1 MDVRVATEHQGA
13 LVRITLCAPA
23 QRRLDAAVVRELDA
37 ALAHTDARTKLILF
51 CGDGDD
57 FALGG
62 GELEPAQSPSA
73 RANAPGELHALFG
86 RLIELGIPTAAVV
99 RGACLGAA
107 FELAAFCNFVFAAR
121 DARFGACPLPAF
133 VLPLKLGQGNAEDL
147 LFCGDALSAA
157 EAYRRGLVL
166 ATAPGILVEKMAEA
180 WLAGHVLN
188 KTAASLRRANR
199 VARAAFHKRL
209 LLNVAAFDL
218 VASARAYSASHVPR
232 LHRS

>member
-1 MDVRVATEHQGA
+1 MHVRVATGAEGA
-13 LVRITLCAPA
+13 LVRLTLCAPPA
-23 QRRLDAAVVRELDA
+23 RRLDSSALRELAA
-37 ALAHTDARTKLILF
+37 ALAAVTDRCKLIVF
-51 CGDGDD
+51 DGDGDD

-62 GELEPAQSPSA
+62 DASA
-73 RANAPGELHALFG
+73 AELHALFR
-86 RLIELGIPTAAVV
+86 RLIALAIPTAAVV
-99 RGACLGAA
+99 RGGCLGPAL
-107 FELAAFCNFVFAAR
+107 ELAAFCNFVFAAR

-166 ATAPGILVEKMAEA
+166 ATAPATLVAELADA
-180 WLAGHVLN
+180 WLAAHVLN

-199 VARAAFHKRL
+199 VARASFHHRL
-209 LLNVAAFDL
+209 QLHAAAFDL
-218 VASARAYSASHVPR
+218 AASARAYSASHVPR

>member
-13 LVRITLCAPA
+13 LLRVTLSAAPT
-23 QRRLDAAVVRELDA
+23 RRLDSAAVRAIAA
-37 ALAHTDARTKLILF
+37 ALTSTDERTKLVLF
-51 CGDGDD
+51 RGDGDD

-62 GELEPAQSPSA
+62 DAAPA
-73 RANAPGELHALFG
+73 ELHALFR
-86 RLIELGIPTAAVV
+86 RLIALAVPTAAVV
-99 RGACLGAA
+99 RGGCLGAGL
-107 FELAAFCNFVFAAR
+107 ELAAFCNFVFAAR

-166 ATAPGILVEKMAEA
+166 ATAPSPLVEKLAET
-180 WLAGHVLN
+180 WLGAHVLN

-199 VARAAFHKRL
+199 VARARFNHRL
-209 LLNVAAFDL
+209 QLHAAAFDL
-218 VASARAYSASHVPR
+218 AASARAYSASHVPR

>member
-1 MDVRVATEHQGA
+1 MDVRVATEHEGA
-13 LVRITLCAPA
+13 LVRLTLCAPPT
-23 QRRLDAAVVRELDA
+23 RRLDSPAVRELAA
-37 ALAHTDARTKLILF
+37 ALAHVGERCKLVVF
-51 CGDGDD
+51 AGAGDD

-62 GELEPAQSPSA
+62 DVT
-73 RANAPGELHALFG
+73 PGELHALFR
-86 RLIELGIPTAAVV
+86 RLIALGVPTAAVV
-99 RGACLGAA
+99 RGGCLGPAL
-107 FELAAFCNFVFAAR
+107 ELAAFCNFVFAAR

-166 ATAPGILVEKMAEA
+166 ATAPAPLVETLADA
-180 WLAGHVLN
+180 WLSSHVLT

-199 VARAAFHKRL
+199 VALATFHHRL
-209 LLNVAAFDL
+209 QLHAAAFDL
-218 VASARAYSASHVPR
+218 AASARAYSASHVPR

>member
-1 MDVRVATEHQGA
+1 MDVRVATEHEGA
-13 LVRITLCAPA
+13 LIRMTLCAPPA
-23 QRRLDAAVVRELDA
+23 RRVDSAVVREIAA
-37 ALAHTDARTKLILF
+37 ALAHVTDRCKLIIF
-51 CGDGDD
+51 CGDGAD

-62 GELEPAQSPSA
+62 DATA
-73 RANAPGELHALFG
+73 GELHALFR

-99 RGACLGAA
+99 RGDCLGPAL
-107 FELAAFCNFVFAAR
+107 ELAAFCNFVFAAG

-166 ATAPGILVEKMAEA
+166 ATAPAILVEKLAEA
-180 WLAGHVLN
+180 WLAAHVLN
-188 KTAASLRRANR
+188 KTASSLRRANR
-199 VARAAFHKRL
+199 VARAGFHHRL
-209 LLNVAAFDL
+209 QLHAAAFDL
-218 VASARAYSASHVPR
+218 AASARAYSASHVPR

>member
-1 MDVRVATEHQGA
+1 MNVRVATELEGA
-13 LVRITLCAPA
+13 LVRVTLCAPPA
-23 QRRLDAAVVRELDA
+23 RRLDSAAVRDLAA
-37 ALAHTDARTKLILF
+37 ALAQVGERAKLILF

-62 GELEPAQSPSA
+62 DAT
-73 RANAPGELHALFG
+73 PGELHALFG
-86 RLIELGIPTAAVV
+86 RLIALGVPTAAVV
-99 RGACLGAA
+99 RGGCLGPAL
-107 FELAAFCNFVFAAR
+107 ELAAFCNFVFAAR

-147 LFCGDALSAA
+147 LFCGDALCAA

-166 ATAPGILVEKMAEA
+166 ATAPAILVDKLADA
-180 WLAGHVLN
+180 WLAAHVLN

-199 VARAAFHKRL
+199 VARAGFHHRL
-209 LLNVAAFDL
+209 QLHAAAFDL
-218 VASARAYSASHVPR
+218 AASARAYSASHVPR

>member
-1 MDVRVATEHQGA
+1 MDVRVATEHEGA
-13 LVRITLCAPA
+13 LCRLTLCAPA
-23 QRRLDAAVVRELDA
+23 TRRLDSTAVRELAA
-37 ALAHTDARTKLILF
+37 ALAHVGDRAKLIVF
-51 CGDGDD
+51 CGEGDD

-62 GELEPAQSPSA
+62 DAT
-73 RANAPGELHALFG
+73 PGELHALFR
-86 RLIELGIPTAAVV
+86 RLIALGIPTAAVV
-99 RGACLGAA
+99 RGGCLGPAL
-107 FELAAFCNFVFAAR
+107 ELAAFCNFVFAAR

-166 ATAPGILVEKMAEA
+166 ATAPAPLVERLADA
-180 WLAGHVLN
+180 WLSSHVLA

-199 VARAAFHKRL
+199 VARATFHHRL
-209 LLNVAAFDL
+209 QLHAAAFDL
-218 VASARAYSASHVPR
+218 AASARAYSASHVPR

>member
-1 MDVRVATEHQGA
+1 MDVRVATEHEGA
-13 LVRITLCAPA
+13 LVRLTLCAPA
-23 QRRLDAAVVRELDA
+23 TRRLDSAAVRELAA
-37 ALAHTDARTKLILF
+37 ALAHVGERCKLVVF
-51 CGDGDD
+51 AGEGDD

-62 GELEPAQSPSA
+62 DT
-73 RANAPGELHALFG
+73 APGELHALFR
-86 RLIELGIPTAAVV
+86 RLIALGVPTAAVV
-99 RGACLGAA
+99 RGGCLGPAL
-107 FELAAFCNFVFAAR
+107 ELAAFCNFVFAAR

-166 ATAPGILVEKMAEA
+166 ATAPAPLVETLAEA
-180 WLAGHVLN
+180 WLSSHVLT

-199 VARAAFHKRL
+199 VALATFHQRL
-209 LLNVAAFDL
+209 QLHAAAFDL
-218 VASARAYSASHVPR
+218 AASARAYSASHVPR

>member
-1 MDVRVATEHQGA
+1 MDVRVATEHRGA
-13 LVRITLCAPA
+13 LVRLTLCAPPS
-23 QRRLDAAVVRELDA
+23 RRLDSDAVRELAA
-37 ALAHTDARTKLILF
+37 ALAHVDERVKLVVF
-51 CGDGDD
+51 AGEGDD

-62 GELEPAQSPSA
+62 DAT
-73 RANAPGELHALFG
+73 PGELHALFR
-86 RLIELGIPTAAVV
+86 RLIELGVPSAAVV
-99 RGACLGAA
+99 RGGCLGPAL
-107 FELAAFCNFVFAAR
+107 ELAAFCNFVFAAR

-166 ATAPGILVEKMAEA
+166 ATAPAPLVGTLAEA
-180 WLAGHVLN
+180 WLSAHVLT

-199 VARAAFHKRL
+199 VALAGFHHRL
-209 LLNVAAFDL
+209 QLHAAAFDL
-218 VASARAYSASHVPR
+218 AASARAYSASHVPR

>member
-1 MDVRVATEHQGA
+1 MNVRVATEQQGA
-13 LVRITLCAPA
+13 LLRITLVMPA
-23 QRRLDAAVVRELDA
+23 TRRLDSAVVREVA
-37 ALAHTDARTKLILF
+37 SALAHADERTKLIIF

-62 GELEPAQSPSA
+62 DAAPA
-73 RANAPGELHALFG
+73 ELHALFG
-86 RLIELGIPTAAVV
+86 RLIALGIPTAAVV

-107 FELAAFCNFVFAAR
+107 LELAAFCNFVFAAR

-166 ATAPGILVEKMAEA
+166 ATAPALLVGKLAET
-180 WLAGHVLN
+180 WLAAHVLN
-188 KTAASLRRANR
+188 KTASSLRRANR
-199 VARAAFHKRL
+199 VARATFHNRL
-209 LLNVAAFDL
+209 QLDVAAFDL
-218 VASARAYSASHVPR
+218 AASPRAYSASHVPR

>member
-1 MDVRVATEHQGA
+1 MDVRLATEHQGA
-13 LVRITLCAPA
+13 LLRVTLSAPPA
-23 QRRLDAAVVRELDA
+23 RRLDSAAVRDVAA
-37 ALAHTDARTKLILF
+37 ALTHATERTKLVLF
-51 CGDGDD
+51 DGAGDD

-62 GELEPAQSPSA
+62 DVSA
-73 RANAPGELHALFG
+73 AELHALFR
-86 RLIELGIPTAAVV
+86 RLIALGVPTAAVV
-99 RGACLGAA
+99 RGGCLGAGL
-107 FELAAFCNFVFAAR
+107 ERAAFCNFVFAAR

-166 ATAPGILVEKMAEA
+166 ATAPAALVGTLAEA
-180 WLAGHVLN
+180 WLGAHVLN

-199 VARAAFHKRL
+199 VARANFHHRL
-209 LLNVAAFDL
+209 QLHAAAFDL
-218 VASARAYSASHVPR
+218 AASARAYSASHVPR

>member
-1 MDVRVATEHQGA
+1 MHIRVAPEHDGA
-13 LVRITLCAPA
+13 LLRVTLCAPPA
-23 QRRLDAAVVRELDA
+23 RRLDSPTVRDLAA
-37 ALAHTDARTKLILF
+37 ALAQADARTKLILF
-51 CGDGDD
+51 RGDGED

-62 GELEPAQSPSA
+62 DA
-73 RANAPGELHALFG
+73 APGELHALFR
-86 RLIELGIPTAAVV
+86 RLIDLGIPTAAVV
-99 RGACLGAA
+99 RGGCLGPAL
-107 FELAAFCNFVFAAR
+107 ELAAFCNFVFAAR

-166 ATAPGILVEKMAEA
+166 ATASEILVEKLAET
-180 WLAGHVLN
+180 WLAAHVLN

-199 VARAAFHKRL
+199 VARAAFHNRL
-209 LLNVAAFDL
+209 QLHAAAFDL
-218 VASARAYSASHVPR
+218 AASARAYSASHVPR